1 MAIIK
6 AEINL
11 NDNDIADCI
20 TEKIKQNLSSEDSL
34 RISDRG
40 RPKSIQEMSETV
52 SKLKTDAII
61 NLLRELLLAAW
72 DYNNT
77 PRKQIGGEVID
88 ALIYLMKAM
97 ERAKDQ
103 EDDKS

>member
-1 MAIIK
+1 MG
-6 AEINL
+6 EINL
-11 NDNDIADCI
+11 INLNEIADYI
-20 TEKIKQNLSSEDSL
+20 TKRIKQNLSSEDSL
-34 RISDRG
+34 RMSDCD

-52 SKLKTDAII
+52 SELKTDAII

-77 PRKQIGGEVID
+77 PRKQTGGEVID

-97 ERAKDQ
+97 ERAK
-103 EDDKS
+103 EEENDKP